1 MIPKCR
7 QIEKKFDYS
16 IKEQVIGKWI
26 DGSNLYR
33 AVIKTTIPTVNTEG
47 TSVWQQVKLPKVKYG
62 KVVSCDM
69 RLISN
74 AGISYQSIL
83 HYTSTNNQS
92 LYLRAYFSI
101 VKSNNN
107 GLLEIVSNNTQW
119 NGNEIIAIVEY
130 TKLEDN

>member
-33 AVIKTTIPTVNTEG
+33 AVIKTTTPTVNTEG

>member
-7 QIEKKFDYS
+7 QIEKKFDYLT
-16 IKEQVIGKWI
+16 KEQVVGKWI
-26 DGSNLYR
+26 DGKKLYR
-33 AVIKTTIPTVNTEG
+33 MVIKTTTPTVETDK
-47 TSVWQQVKLPKVKYG
+47 TSVWKQVKLNNIDYG
-62 KVVSCDM
+62 KVVNCDM

-74 AGISYQSIL
+74 VSISYQSIL
-83 HYTSTNNQS
+83 HFTSTNNQS
-92 LYLRAYFSI
+92 LYLCAYFTI